1 MMKRIFN
8 DHDARPWWVALAV
21 LLVLLGCVQYA
32 GAYRSDFKS
41 DTIGKLPD
49 DWANSGGVVGS
60 HYYIAAYPY
69 TEFKTYFCWP
79 ASTTGRITW
88 YDVSTP
94 TTYWALTG
102 FRGGAGSVGYRFF
115 WLDSGKTR
123 IFDTP
128 VIYRS
133 DTSVR
138 FEFWRSGGDM
148 YYSING
154 ATPVNMGACPNTPY
168 YFGIST
174 DEGSSNYDHVVIGP
188 DEDRNFVVTIPDS
201 WFVAKDIFQSEF
213 SGVYDVPDH
222 QIYVNTLRATYCV
235 DGGSGTIK
243 MEHIPS
249 GFVVNTTPVN
259 TYTGIISYNVSSIL
273 FESGAPYG
281 FYKIYVEG
289 SEFGFDEFVYKAIAT
304 SGTAIQWDDSTYD
317 DGDTA
322 TITFAIS
329 ESNWYTDYY
338 SYELRILDSDLSEIY
353 SKSIA
358 SRPVNATQEIDI
370 TTALFPITGT
380 YYATLY
386 ATDLSSGEEILLAYD
401 DAYMYF
407 AGSGVVT
414 VSGKTYYAVNNS
426 VVGGAD
432 VNITQLGVTHE
443 TTSNVTDGTY
453 EVVDLITDW
462 SIGCNASLT
471 GYESYEVFFTPLAG
485 GEYNVDLLLVPTGGP
500 QPGNWYDV
508 TGGQMTADS
517 SGSDTTDYWNATL
530 NGTSVGGIVYEAPY
544 WNPASGALVNI
555 SNSTWSDTALI
566 GAGGWYQFD
575 NLTQSQYSLSI
586 SKTGFAT
593 CSGTVTP
600 LENQFTRK
608 DAYLEIEY
616 TLTVNAKDLASLGL
630 ITGDTVTI
638 SLSTGQSDTT
648 TTGSVTFTGL
658 SYNVYDVV
666 ASCEGYYAGYSTIIL
681 NEDMTVDVYL
691 QSMGDSSSG
700 PSANYIP
707 HPVRFTYVDATGN
720 PITGATVTAIA
731 QESSNPWS
739 WLSSVFGFNTNLT
752 NINTTLSGTTGHD
765 GTLSFLMVETVQY
778 EVHCVKASAGI
789 NHTVDIYPKES
800 EYFIRIGSLP
810 SVGSNY
816 PTYSLNATTVGT
828 NVVLFGNYSDTSGS
842 TTAAYFVVLNSTGSE
857 VHNSSITL
865 TGGVGSAYFAVNNTK
880 GDQYREGIVAFHST
894 EGTIEKWIDVT
905 LKGSGRLVDFGE
917 GWTDFMYLVM
927 AVAGIFL
934 VAGCF
939 GEIDVKLGAFF
950 VPLMGSFFLFI
961 GWLPLQ
967 YAAFISIAGFLGGL
981 YYIRG
986 KLGELWK

>member
-8 DHDARPWWVALAV
+8 DHDARPWWIVLGV
-21 LLVLLGCVQYA
+21 LLVLLGVVQWA
-32 GAYRSDFKS
+32 GAYVYDFQDASD
-41 DTIGKLPD
+41 LD
-49 DWANSGGVVGS
+49 DWSSCGLGTYTYSDLYRLDGAWVVS
-60 HYYIAAYPY
+60 HQISYP
-69 TEFKTYFCWP
+69 TE
-79 ASTTGRITW
+79 
-88 YDVSTP
+88 
-94 TTYWALTG
+94 YWA
-102 FRGGAGSVGYRFF
+102 F
-115 WLDSGKTR
+115 
-123 IFDTP
+123 
-128 VIYRS
+128 
-133 DTSVR
+133 TSVYQEGREYYLR
-138 FEFWRSGGDM
+138 FYDSSWTMIGDTYLFVSYGNHMDRYVCVRSGST
-148 YYSING
+148 YTVYKNG
-154 ATPVNMGACPNTPY
+154 AVHHAKV
-168 YFGIST
+168 IST
-174 DEGSSNYDHVVIGP
+174 QIPYHVEIRNNALGATYIDDVVIGV
-188 DEDRNFVVTIPDS
+188 DEEKNVISCPPQT
-201 WFVAKDIFQSEF
+201 WFVAKDIFYSGF
-213 SGVYDVPDH
+213 SGLYSAPDN
-222 QIYVNTLRATYCV
+222 QIYTDAMHCSYATD
-235 DGGSGTIK
+235 DGSATVTVTGPG
-243 MEHIPS
+243 
-249 GFVVNTTPVN
+249 GVVNTTTVSG
-259 TYTGIISYNVSSIL
+259 YAGIITYNLTTML
-273 FESGAPYG
+273 FQSGAPYG
-281 FYKIYVEG
+281 QYRVYIDG
-289 SEFGFDEFVYKAIAT
+289 STAEDYFWYKAIAT

-317 DGDTA
+317 DGDEA

-329 ESNWYTDYY
+329 ESNWDTDDY

-358 SRPVNATQEIDI
+358 SRPVNATQDIDI

-386 ATDLSSGEEILLAYD
+386 ATDLSSSEDILLVYD
-401 DAYMYF
+401 DAYMYC
-407 AGSGVVT
+407 AGSGAVT
-414 VSGKTYYAVNNS
+414 VSGETYYAVNNS

-810 SVGSNY
+810 SVGANY
-816 PTYSLNATTVGT
+816 PSYSLNATTVGT

-865 TGGVGSAYFAVNNTK
+865 TSGVGSAYFAVNNTK

-894 EGTIEKWIDVT
+894 EGTIEKWIDIT
-905 LKGSGRLVDFGE
+905 LKGAGRLIDFGE

-927 AVAGIFL
+927 SVAGIFL

>member
-8 DHDARPWWVALAV
+8 DHRQLITIAALGL
-21 LLVLLGCVQYA
+21 LLVLLVVVQQA
-32 GAYRSDFKS
+32 EAYVYTFQDASD
-41 DTIGKLPD
+41 LD
-49 DWANSGGVVGS
+49 DWEGVNVYCSPFITNDIFYDTNVIIGRSASYGQIRHKISYPTNYWAFTLRRYVFWGPAGFYIYDINKNSIVSYGHYSLAPGRWEIIRESPSYKLYYNGTYQGVVGTS
-60 HYYIAAYPY
+60 
-69 TEFKTYFCWP
+69 
-79 ASTTGRITW
+79 ST
-88 YDVSTP
+88 V
-94 TTYWALTG
+94 
-102 FRGGAGSVGYRFF
+102 
-115 WLDSGKTR
+115 
-123 IFDTP
+123 
-128 VIYRS
+128 
-133 DTSVR
+133 
-138 FEFWRSGGDM
+138 
-148 YYSING
+148 
-154 ATPVNMGACPNTPY
+154 PY
-168 YFGIST
+168 YFGFLSA
-174 DEGSSNYDHVVIGP
+174 GGNGYVSYDAFDDVVIGTSEEHNVISCP
-188 DEDRNFVVTIPDS
+188 PQT
-201 WFVAKDIFQSEF
+201 WFVANDIFDSGF
-213 SGVYDVPDH
+213 SGLYDVVDH
-222 QIYVNTLRATYCV
+222 QVYAHEMHCSYATD
-235 DGGSGTIK
+235 DGSATVTVTGPG
-243 MEHIPS
+243 
-249 GFVVNTTPVN
+249 GVVNTTTVSS
-259 TYTGIISYNVSSIL
+259 YAGIITYNLTTML
-273 FESGAPYG
+273 FQSGAPYG
-281 FYKIYVEG
+281 QYTVAISG
-289 SEFGFDEFVYKAIAT
+289 STASDTFWYKAIAT
-304 SGTAIQWDDSTYD
+304 SGTSVLWDDSTYE
-317 DGDTA
+317 DGDEA

-329 ESNWYTDYY
+329 ESNWDTDDY

-358 SRPVNATQEIDI
+358 SRPVNATQDIDI

-386 ATDLSSGEEILLAYD
+386 ATDLSSSEDILLVYD
-401 DAYMYF
+401 DAYMYC
-407 AGSGVVT
+407 AGSGAVT
-414 VSGKTYYAVNNS
+414 VSGETYYAVNNS

-810 SVGSNY
+810 SVGANY
-816 PTYSLNATTVGT
+816 PSYSLNATTVGT

-865 TGGVGSAYFAVNNTK
+865 TSGVGSAYFAVNNTK

-894 EGTIEKWIDVT
+894 EGTIEKWIDIT
-905 LKGSGRLVDFGE
+905 LKGAGRLIDFGE

-927 AVAGIFL
+927 SVAGIFL

>member
-8 DHDARPWWVALAV
+8 DHRQLITIAALGL
-21 LLVLLGCVQYA
+21 LLVLLVVVQQA
-32 GAYRSDFKS
+32 EAYVYTFQDASD
-41 DTIGKLPD
+41 LD
-49 DWANSGGVVGS
+49 DWEGVNVYCSPFITNDIFYDTNVIIGRSASYGQIRHKISYPTNYWAFTLRRYVFWGPAGFYIYDINKNSIVSYGHYSLAPGRWEIIRESPSYKLYYNGTYQGVVGTS
-60 HYYIAAYPY
+60 
-69 TEFKTYFCWP
+69 
-79 ASTTGRITW
+79 ST
-88 YDVSTP
+88 V
-94 TTYWALTG
+94 
-102 FRGGAGSVGYRFF
+102 
-115 WLDSGKTR
+115 
-123 IFDTP
+123 
-128 VIYRS
+128 
-133 DTSVR
+133 
-138 FEFWRSGGDM
+138 
-148 YYSING
+148 
-154 ATPVNMGACPNTPY
+154 PY
-168 YFGIST
+168 YFGFLSA
-174 DEGSSNYDHVVIGP
+174 GGNGYVSYDAFDDVVIGTSEEHNVISCP
-188 DEDRNFVVTIPDS
+188 PQT
-201 WFVAKDIFQSEF
+201 WFVANDIFDSGF
-213 SGVYDVPDH
+213 SGLYDVVDH
-222 QIYVNTLRATYCV
+222 QVYAHEMHCSYATD
-235 DGGSGTIK
+235 DGSATVTVTGPG
-243 MEHIPS
+243 
-249 GFVVNTTPVN
+249 GVVNTTTVSS
-259 TYTGIISYNVSSIL
+259 YAGIITYNLTTML
-273 FESGAPYG
+273 FQSGAPYG
-281 FYKIYVEG
+281 QYTVAISG
-289 SEFGFDEFVYKAIAT
+289 STASDTFWYKAIAT
-304 SGTAIQWDDSTYD
+304 SGTSVLWDDSTYE
-317 DGDTA
+317 DGDEA

-329 ESNWYTDYY
+329 ESNWDTDDY

-358 SRPVNATQEIDI
+358 SRPVNATQDIDI

-386 ATDLSSGEEILLAYD
+386 ATDLSSSEDILLVYD
-401 DAYMYF
+401 DAYMYC
-407 AGSGVVT
+407 AGSGAVT
-414 VSGKTYYAVNNS
+414 VSGETYNAVNNS

-810 SVGSNY
+810 SVGANY
-816 PTYSLNATTVGT
+816 PSYSLNATTVGT

-865 TGGVGSAYFAVNNTK
+865 TSGVGSAYFAVNNTK

-894 EGTIEKWIDVT
+894 EGTIEKWIDIT
-905 LKGSGRLVDFGE
+905 LKGAGRLIDFGE

-927 AVAGIFL
+927 SVAGIFL

>member
-1 MMKRIFN
+1 MIEETC
-8 DHDARPWWVALAV
+8 ARHPVKWWIVLGV
-21 LLVLLGCVQYA
+21 LLVLLGGVGQVHALVEDFQETDWTDQITHSGASRVTFTYA
-32 GAYRSDFKS
+32 DCFYVRFNGNGEYIRNKYPYPTNYWAYTTGGIAVESYMHCADFLSEALAYVGGTPYGYYSAAARDRIEFVREGDLHIRMYKNGVYYK
-41 DTIGKLPD
+41 DC
-49 DWANSGGVVGS
+49 GVVNN
-60 HYYIAAYPY
+60 I
-69 TEFKTYFCWP
+69 
-79 ASTTGRITW
+79 
-88 YDVSTP
+88 
-94 TTYWALTG
+94 
-102 FRGGAGSVGYRFF
+102 
-115 WLDSGKTR
+115 
-123 IFDTP
+123 
-128 VIYRS
+128 
-133 DTSVR
+133 
-138 FEFWRSGGDM
+138 
-148 YYSING
+148 
-154 ATPVNMGACPNTPY
+154 PY
-168 YFGIST
+168 YFRILYPFDEADDIVIGT
-174 DEGSSNYDHVVIGP
+174 DEERNVVSCP
-188 DEDRNFVVTIPDS
+188 PQS
-201 WFVAKDIFQSEF
+201 WFVAKDIFDTGF
-213 SGVYDVPDH
+213 SGLYDVVDH
-222 QIYVNTLRATYCV
+222 QVYADAMHCSYATD
-235 DGGSGTIK
+235 DGSATVTVTDIATGT
-243 MEHIPS
+243 
-249 GFVVNTTPVN
+249 VVNTTTVSS
-259 TYTGIISYNVSSIL
+259 YAGIITYNLTTML
-273 FESGAPYG
+273 FNSGAPYG
-281 FYKIYVEG
+281 QYRVAISG
-289 SEFGFDEFVYKAIAT
+289 STASDTFWYRSVAT
-304 SGTAIQWDDSTYD
+304 SGTSIQWDDTEYEED
-317 DGDTA
+317 EEA
-322 TITFAIS
+322 TMTFSIS
-329 ESNWYTDYY
+329 ESNWISDDY
-338 SYELRILDSDLSEIY
+338 SYELRVLDSSLGEIY

-358 SRPVNATQEIDI
+358 ARPVNATDSITIDA
-370 TTALFPITGT
+370 TTFPVSGT

-386 ATDLSSGEEILLAYD
+386 ATDLSSEEEILLTYD
-401 DAYMYF
+401 DAYMYL
-407 AGSGVVT
+407 AGSGDVT
-414 VSGKTYYAVNNS
+414 VSGKTYFALNGTVA
-426 VVGGAD
+426 GGAG
-432 VNITQLGVTHE
+432 VNITQLGVTHD
-443 TTSNVTDGTY
+443 TTSNVTDGEY
-453 EVVDLITDW
+453 EVEELITDW
-462 SIGCNASLT
+462 SIGCNASFS
-471 GYESYEVFFTPLAG
+471 GHESYEVFFTPLAG
-485 GEYNVDLLLVPTGGP
+485 GEYNVDLALVPTGGP
-500 QPGNWYDV
+500 APGSWYDV
-508 TGGQMTADS
+508 TGGMMTADS
-517 SGSDTTDYWNATL
+517 ASATATDYWNASL

-544 WNPASGALVNI
+544 WDIANGALVNI

-575 NLTQSQYSLSI
+575 NLTQSQYTLSI
-586 SKTGFAT
+586 SKDGFAT

-865 TGGVGSAYFAVNNTK
+865 TGGVGSAYFSVNNTK

-894 EGTIEKWIDVT
+894 EGTIEKWIDIT
-905 LKGSGRLVDFGE
+905 LKGAGRLIDFGE

-927 AVAGIFL
+927 SVACIFL

-939 GEIDVKLGAFF
+939 GEIDVRMGAIFIPITSGIF
-950 VPLMGSFFLFI
+950 WFI
-961 GWLPLQ
+961 GWMSEYYGGL
-967 YAAFISIAGFLGGL
+967 ITIAGVLGAI
-981 YYIRG
+981 YYMRS
-986 KLGELWK
+986 KAKELDT

>member
-1 MMKRIFN
+1 MKRIFN
-8 DHDARPWWVALAV
+8 DHRQLITIAALGL
-21 LLVLLGCVQYA
+21 LLVLACLTGHA

-41 DTIGKLPD
+41 GVVGQLPD
-49 DWANSGGVVGS
+49 DWAPSEAGAS
-60 HYYIAAYPY
+60 HLVNVEYPEFQTLWIDFPRYAY
-69 TEFKTYFCWP
+69 W
-79 ASTTGRITW
+79 
-88 YDVSTP
+88 DVSYP
-94 TTYWALTG
+94 TTYWAYTVVVP
-102 FRGGAGSVGYRFF
+102 GGYPAWNKGRAYFFGSSKNF
-115 WLDSGKTR
+115 
-123 IFDTP
+123 IFDTGEFGLSGKYSR
-128 VIYRS
+128 V
-133 DTSVR
+133 
-138 FEFWRSGGDM
+138 EFWRSGGDM
-148 YYSING
+148 YRSVNG
-154 ATPVNMGACPNTPY
+154 GTPVNMGACANIPY
-168 YFGIST
+168 YLGIYGAGGNT
-174 DEGSSNYDHVVIGP
+174 YIDQVVIGP
-188 DEDRNFVVTIPDS
+188 DEERNFVITPPDS

-222 QIYVNTLRATYCV
+222 QIYIDTFRVMYATD
-235 DGGSGTIK
+235 DGSATVTVTGPG
-243 MEHIPS
+243 
-249 GFVVNTTPVN
+249 GVVNTTTVS
-259 TYTGIISYNVSSIL
+259 TYAGIITYNLTSML
-273 FESGAPYG
+273 FNSGAPYG
-281 FYKIYVEG
+281 QYRVYIDG
-289 SEFGFDEFVYKAIAT
+289 STAEDYFWYKAIAT
-304 SGTAIQWDDSTYD
+304 SGTAIQWDDTDYEED
-317 DGDTA
+317 DEA

-329 ESNWYTDYY
+329 EGNWDTDDY

-358 SRPVNATQEIDI
+358 SRPVNATQDIDI

-386 ATDLSSGEEILLAYD
+386 ATDLSSSEDILLVYD
-401 DAYMYF
+401 DAYMYC
-407 AGSGVVT
+407 AGSGAVT
-414 VSGKTYYAVNNS
+414 VSGETYYAVNNS

-810 SVGSNY
+810 SVGANY
-816 PTYSLNATTVGT
+816 PSYSLNATTVGT

-865 TGGVGSAYFAVNNTK
+865 TSGVGSAYFAVNNTK

-894 EGTIEKWIDVT
+894 EGTIEKWIDIT
-905 LKGSGRLVDFGE
+905 LKGAGRLIDFGE

-927 AVAGIFL
+927 SVAGIFL

>member
-8 DHDARPWWVALAV
+8 DHDARPWWIVLGI
-21 LLVLLGCVQYA
+21 LLVLLGVLTFAPPA
-32 GAYRSDFKS
+32 GAYVYTFQDASE
-41 DTIGKLPD
+41 LD
-49 DWANSGGVVGS
+49 DWVDTY
-60 HYYIAAYPY
+60 HY
-69 TEFKTYFCWP
+69 TE
-79 ASTTGRITW
+79 
-88 YDVSTP
+88 
-94 TTYWALTG
+94 
-102 FRGGAGSVGYRFF
+102 GY
-115 WLDSGKTR
+115 
-123 IFDTP
+123 
-128 VIYRS
+128 S
-133 DTSVR
+133 DILSVR
-138 FEFWRSGGDM
+138 FKDAGGGYADVSYPTNYWAYTLIVAPQGNCRSYWLNSAKGYIGESNLYISSSYTGKRIEFKRETGPLGSPRIN
-148 YYSING
+148 YYVDGVFTGYSSEFS
-154 ATPVNMGACPNTPY
+154 TVPY
-168 YFGIST
+168 YWVTGANNPGAYV
-174 DEGSSNYDHVVIGP
+174 DDVVIGTS
-188 DEDRNFVVTIPDS
+188 EERNVISCPPQS
-201 WFVAKDIFQSEF
+201 WFVAKDIFDTGF
-213 SGVYDVPDH
+213 SGLYDVVDH
-222 QIYVNTLRATYCV
+222 QVYAAAMHCRYAAVPPPATV
-235 DGGSGTIK
+235 VVEHIGSGT
-243 MEHIPS
+243 
-249 GFVVNTTPVN
+249 VVNTTTVSN
-259 TYTGIISYNVSSIL
+259 YAGIITYNLTQML
-273 FESGAPYG
+273 FTSGAPYG
-281 FYKIYVEG
+281 QYRVWITG
-289 SEFGFDEFVYKAIAT
+289 SSASDTFWYKAIAT
-304 SGTAIQWDDSTYD
+304 SGTAIQWDDTDYE
-317 DGDTA
+317 DGDEA

-329 ESNWYTDYY
+329 ESNWDTDDY

-358 SRPVNATQEIDI
+358 SRPVNATQDIDI

-386 ATDLSSGEEILLAYD
+386 ATDLSSSEDILLVYD
-401 DAYMYF
+401 DAYMYC
-407 AGSGVVT
+407 AGSGAVT
-414 VSGKTYYAVNNS
+414 VSGETYYAVNNS

-810 SVGSNY
+810 SVGANY
-816 PTYSLNATTVGT
+816 PSYSLNATTVGT

-865 TGGVGSAYFAVNNTK
+865 TSGVGSAYFAVNNTK

-894 EGTIEKWIDVT
+894 EGTIEKWIDIT
-905 LKGSGRLVDFGE
+905 LKGAGRLIDFGE

-927 AVAGIFL
+927 SVAGIFL